1 MDASDILENKVSQL
15 QSLLSCCYGDGGEW
29 FEVIG
34 ARHRDNIMW
43 IASDLATEV
52 GRLSQEMLKATL
64 AMDESRSIAWRNPVG
79 ARDAAAKVNE

>member
-1 MDASDILENKVSQL
+1 LDASDILENKVSQL

-43 IASDLATEV
+43 IASDLATDV
-52 GRLSQEMLKATL
+52 GRLSQELLK
-64 AMDESRSIAWRNPVG
+64 R
-79 ARDAAAKVNE
+79 VNAISPSKTWAER

>member
-1 MDASDILENKVSQL
+1 LDASDILENKVSQL

-43 IASDLATEV
+43 IASDLANEV
-52 GRLSQEMLKATL
+52 ARLAQEILKGIHSISSEAL
-64 AMDESRSIAWRNPVG
+64 KELRDVAEKADE
-79 ARDAAAKVNE
+79 